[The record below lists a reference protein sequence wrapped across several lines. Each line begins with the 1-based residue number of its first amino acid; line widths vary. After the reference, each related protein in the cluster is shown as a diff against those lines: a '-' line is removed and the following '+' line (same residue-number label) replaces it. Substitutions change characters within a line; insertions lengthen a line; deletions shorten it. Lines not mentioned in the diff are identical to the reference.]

1 MTEPAPSTP
10 VLYQLDAS
18 GVALITVNR
27 PERLNALNMA
37 VKRLLQAYFAEAS
50 SDPAVRAVVLTG
62 AGAAFVAGTDIAE
75 MRDMTP
81 ERHAELG
88 TNEVFLAQRACP
100 KPLIAAVEGYALGG
114 GCELALGCDMIVA
127 GEGAR
132 FGQPEIRVGI
142 MPGAGGS
149 QLLLRAVGRY
159 RAMKL
164 CLTGEQI
171 TAAEA
176 SAMGL
181 VSELVPEGEALTRA
195 LALAETI
202 CRMPPLAVAGVK
214 RAIRLGENALLND
227 ALAEERRLFEG
238 LFSSADQK
246 EGMSAFLE
254 KRRPQ
259 YVGA

>member
-1 MTEPAPSTP
+1 MTEPSGPP
-10 VLYQLDAS
+10 VVLYEVRAP
-18 GVALITVNR
+18 GIALITVNR
-27 PERLNALNMA
+27 VERLNALNMA
-37 VKRLLQAYFAEAS
+37 VKRLLQARFDDAS
-50 SDPAVRAVVLTG
+50 ADPAVRIVVLTG
-62 AGAAFVAGTDIAE
+62 AGTAFVAGTDIAE

-81 ERHAELG
+81 DRHVELG
-88 TNEVFLAQRACP
+88 TNDVFLAQRACP
-100 KPLIAAVEGYALGG
+100 KPMIAAVEGYALGG

-142 MPGAGGS
+142 MPGAGGT

-176 SAMGL
+176 AGMGL
-181 VSELVPEGEALTRA
+181 VSELVPEGEALARA
-195 LALAETI
+195 LALAEII

-214 RAIRLGENALLND
+214 RAIRLGHEVPLA
-227 ALAEERRLFEG
+227 AGLAEERRLFEA
-238 LFSSADQK
+238 LFASADQK
-246 EGMSAFLE
+246 EGMSAFLD